1 MKGAERSKLHH
12 NCWWSVLDNVAHH
25 CDDMWVAS
33 PGYLLQYGN
42 LIVEGL
48 HLLHCWCYWEGGMT
62 VQGKEDSDG
71 GMTLEVVTLQW

>member
-1 MKGAERSKLHH
+1 MEGAERSKLHD

-33 PGYLLQYGN
+33 PGHLLQYGN

-48 HLLHCWCYWEGGMT
+48 HLFHCRCNWEGGMT
-62 VQGKEDSDG
+62 VQGKAG
-71 GMTLEVVTLQW
+71 Q